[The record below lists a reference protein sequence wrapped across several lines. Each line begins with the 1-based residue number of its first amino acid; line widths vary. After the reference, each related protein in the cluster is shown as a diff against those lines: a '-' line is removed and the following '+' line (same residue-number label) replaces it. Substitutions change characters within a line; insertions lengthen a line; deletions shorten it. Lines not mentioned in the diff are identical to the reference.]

1 MDKFEFDGGF
11 LYMKMVTYVK
21 RIVFIILQCTW
32 GILPTLVGLFFCIKL
47 KDYPHK
53 TYRGCIDTR
62 WNIRSG
68 LSLGLFIFTPNDEIE
83 DAEKIRVHEYGHC
96 IQSIVLGPLF
106 AIIGIISL
114 VWGRHPYFAKLR
126 EEKKLPYTSCF
137 VESWASKWGE
147 LATGEEAI
155 WD

>member
-1 MDKFEFDGGF
+1 MKKF
-11 LYMKMVTYVK
+11 L
-21 RIVFIILQCTW
+21 FILLQCTW
-32 GILPTLVGLFFCIKL
+32 GLLPTLVGLLFFIKL
-47 KDYPHK
+47 RKYPHT

-62 WNIRSG
+62 WDTRSG
-68 LSLGLFIFTPNDEIE
+68 LSLGLFIFTPNDEIA
-83 DAEKIRVHEYGHC
+83 DGEKIRVHEYGHC

-106 AIIGIISL
+106 LFVGIISL
-114 VWGRHPYFAKLR
+114 VWGRNAYFEKIRKEKNLR
-126 EEKKLPYTSCF
+126 YTSCF

>member
-1 MDKFEFDGGF
+1 MNLTEDTFI
-11 LYMKMVTYVK
+11 MKIATYVK
-21 RIVFIILQCTW
+21 RILFIILQCTW
-32 GILPTLVGLFFCIKL
+32 GILPTLVGLFFFLKL
-47 KDYPHK
+47 NSYPHK

-62 WNIRSG
+62 WDTRSG
-68 LSLGLFIFTPNDEIE
+68 LSLGLFIFTPNDEIK
-83 DAEKIRVHEYGHC
+83 DADKIRVHEYGHC
-96 IQSIVLGPLF
+96 IQSIVLGPFF
-106 AIIGIISL
+106 AVVGIISL
-114 VWGRHPYFAKLR
+114 VWGRHLYFARLR

>member
-1 MDKFEFDGGF
+1 MKFITYIKRF
-11 LYMKMVTYVK
+11 L
-21 RIVFIILQCTW
+21 FIALQCTW
-32 GILPTLVGLFFCIKL
+32 GILPTLVGLLFFIKL

-62 WNIRSG
+62 WDTRSG
-68 LSLGLFIFTPNDEIE
+68 LSLGLFIFTPNDKIK
-83 DAEKIRVHEYGHC
+83 DGEKIRVHEYGHC

-106 AIIGIISL
+106 AIFGIISL

-126 EEKKLPYTSCF
+126 EGKKLPYTSCF

-147 LATGEEAI
+147 LATSNEAI

>member
-1 MDKFEFDGGF
+1 
-11 LYMKMVTYVK
+11 MKIVTYVK
-21 RIVFIILQCTW
+21 RILFIILQCTW
-32 GILPTLVGLFFCIKL
+32 GILPTLVGLFFFLKL
-47 KDYPHK
+47 NDYPHK

-62 WNIRSG
+62 WDTRSG
-68 LSLGLFIFTPNDEIE
+68 LSLGLFIFTPNDEIK
-83 DAEKIRVHEYGHC
+83 DADKIRVHEYGHC

-106 AIIGIISL
+106 AVVGIISL

-126 EEKKLPYTSCF
+126 EEKKLSYTSCF

-147 LATGEEAI
+147 LVTGEEAI

>member
-1 MDKFEFDGGF
+1 
-11 LYMKMVTYVK
+11 MKMAACLRRTLF
-21 RIVFIILQCTW
+21 IVLQCTW
-32 GILPTLVGLFFCIKL
+32 GIIPTLVGLFFFIKL
-47 KDYPHK
+47 KDHPHK

-62 WNIRSG
+62 WQTRSG

-96 IQSIVLGPLF
+96 LQSIVLGPLF
-106 AIIGIISL
+106 VIVGITSL
-114 VWGRHPYFAKLR
+114 VWGRSSYFAKLR
-126 EEKKLPYTSCF
+126 KEKNLPYTACF

-147 LATGEEAI
+147 LATNEEAI

>member
-1 MDKFEFDGGF
+1 
-11 LYMKMVTYVK
+11 MKIVTYVK
-21 RIVFIILQCTW
+21 RILFISLQCTW
-32 GILPTLVGLFFCIKL
+32 GILPTLVGLFFFLKL

-53 TYRGCIDTR
+53 TYCGCIDTI
-62 WNIRSG
+62 WDTRSG
-68 LSLGLFIFTPNDEIE
+68 LSLGLFIFTPNDGIK
-83 DAEKIRVHEYGHC
+83 DADKIRVHEYGHC

-106 AIIGIISL
+106 TVVGIISL

-126 EEKKLPYTSCF
+126 EEKNLPYTACF